1 MKKHFDFG
9 LIISAI
15 ILVVLITGIAF
26 IIGYLSNSGYTQF
39 EYQIFAQAFEI
50 LDQNGLKT
58 MPPTKTIEYELIRG
72 LVKAYDDP
80 FTVFV
85 EPVQH
90 EIESNQLDGKFGG
103 IGVEIQRD
111 SVGNIRM
118 YPYPVSP
125 AAEAS
130 IPEGC
135 ILLSVDNLKIT
146 IDTPNEDVVS
156 ALRGEIG
163 SVVEVTFAA
172 EPGGTPVTKLIE
184 RMEFSIPSVTWH
196 LLPENS
202 DLGLVKINGMSATT
216 AAEITQGVDELIM
229 LGVDAL
235 VLDFRNNG
243 GGLVDAG
250 VEVAELFTRDNT
262 PIITLHYPNRPDQIK
277 NSRGTGPFPEIPL
290 YIFIDQNTASSA
302 EIVVGALQ
310 SSGRATVI
318 GAQSYGKD
326 TIQLVFDLQD
336 GSSIHVS
343 AARWSLTG
351 NPSSGS
357 GAGIVPDIPLPSD
370 QLTDKNYVDT
380 VLQIYG
386 SK

>member
-1 MKKHFDFG
+1 MKKHIDYL
-9 LIISAI
+9 LIFSAI
-15 ILVVLITGIAF
+15 LLVVLITGISF
-26 IIGYLSNSGYTQF
+26 ITGYLSNNGYTQF
-39 EYQIFAQAFEI
+39 EYKIFSQAYEI
-50 LDQNGLKT
+50 LESNGLKS
-58 MPPTKTIEYELIRG
+58 MPPGQTTEYEMIRG

-90 EIESNQLDGKFGG
+90 EIDSNQLDGKFGG

-111 SVGNIRM
+111 SDGNIRL

-125 AAEAS
+125 AADAGL
-130 IPEGC
+130 PEGC
-135 ILLSVDNLKIT
+135 ILLSVDNLTIT
-146 IDTPNEDVVS
+146 PGTPNEDVVS

-163 SVVEVTFAA
+163 SEVTVTYVV
-172 EPGGTPVTKLIE
+172 EPGGTSISKLIK
-184 RMEFSIPSVTWH
+184 RSEFSIPSVTWH
-196 LLPENS
+196 LLPENQ
-202 DLGLVKINGMSATT
+202 DLGLVKITGMAATT
-216 AAEITQGVDELIM
+216 AAEIIQGVDELVA
-229 LGVDAL
+229 LGADSL
-235 VLDFRNNG
+235 ILDFRGNG

-250 VEVAELFTRDNT
+250 VEVAELFTLDNT
-262 PIITLHYPNRPDQIK
+262 PIITLHYPDKSDQIK
-277 NSRGTGPFPEIPL
+277 ISRGTGPFPEIPL

-310 SSGRATVI
+310 SAGRATVI
-318 GAQSYGKD
+318 GARSYGKD

-343 AARWSLTG
+343 AARWSLPE
-351 NPSSGS
+351 NPFFGS
-357 GAGIVPDIPLPSD
+357 NAGIEPDIPLPSD
-370 QLTDKNYVDT
+370 QLTDKNFVDT

>member
-1 MKKHFDFG
+1 MKKHIDFV

-15 ILVVLITGIAF
+15 LLVVLITGISF
-26 IIGYLSNSGYTQF
+26 ITGYLSNSGYTQF
-39 EYQIFAQAFEI
+39 DYKIFSQAFEI
-50 LDQNGLKT
+50 LERNGLKS
-58 MPPTKTIEYELIRG
+58 MPPAQTIEYEMIRG

-80 FTVFV
+80 FTVFI

-111 SVGNIRM
+111 SDGNIRL
-118 YPYPVSP
+118 YPYPISP
-125 AAEAS
+125 AADAG

-135 ILLSVDNLKIT
+135 ILLAVDTLTIT
-146 IDTPNEDVVS
+146 PDTPNEDVVS

-163 SVVEVTFAA
+163 SEVTVTFAA
-172 EPGGTPVTKLIE
+172 EPGGIPVSKVIK
-184 RMEFSIPSVTWH
+184 RSEFSIPSVTWH
-196 LLPENS
+196 LLPENQNI
-202 DLGLVKINGMSATT
+202 GLVKITGMAATT
-216 AAEITQGVDELIM
+216 AAEITQGVNELVTFGADSLI
-229 LGVDAL
+229 
-235 VLDFRNNG
+235 LDFRGNG

-250 VEVAELFTRDNT
+250 VEVAELFVKNKT
-262 PIITLHYPNRPDQIK
+262 PIITLHYPDNPDQIK
-277 NSRGTGPFPEIPL
+277 NARGNGPFVEIPL
-290 YIFIDQNTASSA
+290 FIFIDQNTASSA

-310 SSGRATVI
+310 SSGRATII

-351 NPSSGS
+351 NPSFGP
-357 GAGIVPDIPLPSD
+357 GAGIEPDIPLPPD
-370 QLTDKNYVDT
+370 QLTDKNYVDA

-386 SK
+386 AK